1 MSGIPIDRTRII
13 LYILSGLAAGIAA
26 IFINSRV
33 ATGDPNS
40 GVGFE
45 FDVIVAVLVGLR
57 HQVHDE
63 ADPEWLG
70 TADVRRGLAAVQERG
85 SSTTCWCGLASSQP
99 RSKRSGPS
107 LISRSPADIEMLPA

>member
-1 MSGIPIDRTRII
+1 LSGIPIDRTRII

-85 SSTTCWCGLASSQP
+85 SSTAYRLRA
-99 RSKRSGPS
+99 R
-107 LISRSPADIEMLPA
+107 